1 MTEQQPQPPV
11 DPILKE
17 IMNFSF
23 TVDLVNAILAE
34 LGERP
39 YKQVAALIAIIRQQG
54 EPQFQKLLEKVKNES
69 QAAPQE
75 SGN

>member
-1 MTEQQPQPPV
+1 MTDQQTP
-11 DPILKE
+11 DPLLKE

-23 TVDLVNAILAE
+23 TVDFVNAILAE

-54 EPQFQKLLEKVKNES
+54 EPQFKQLLEKVKNES
-69 QAAPQE
+69 EAAPQE